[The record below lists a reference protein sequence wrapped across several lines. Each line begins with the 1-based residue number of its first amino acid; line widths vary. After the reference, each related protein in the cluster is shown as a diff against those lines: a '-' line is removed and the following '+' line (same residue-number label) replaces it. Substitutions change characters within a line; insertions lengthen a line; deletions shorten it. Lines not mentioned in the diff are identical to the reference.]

1 MVDTI
6 PTTRTGLPMPTR
18 ASAAHS
24 SSVPDGNGAATAA
37 PHGPGAFTGSDSARA
52 RLGSFDATVHLGF
65 AVLLVAS
72 LVRYVMRHSPADNLL
87 VLGLT
92 AVACLLYSVVA
103 VLAPRGRAGAPW
115 LFTLVGTWAVLVIAA
130 PSFAWCSFA
139 LFFLCRSALRGAAAY
154 AAAGVTAV
162 ATAAGLFRLSDG
174 TDLAMLLGPLA
185 VGLMLTLVYDRIQHD
200 AEEQRRLHAE
210 VSLAQG
216 QLAASERRAGTI
228 AERERVSREIHDTVT
243 QGLASSLLLL
253 EAAGRAWPEASARAG
268 LGQATE
274 LLRLNLSETRSLV
287 HELASP
293 GLDASPL
300 PEALRMAAAQY
311 VPDAR
316 LLVTGEARP
325 VPADIRHALLRVV
338 QSAASNIKLHAV
350 ATTVTVTLGFLP
362 EAVTLD
368 IYDDGAGFDP
378 AAAAPPSDAGGYG
391 LRAMRQRVEQ
401 LGGIFSV
408 ESTPGEGTI
417 VAAQLPVPPA
427 RPEKLPRPQEP
438 A

>member
-1 MVDTI
+1 
-6 PTTRTGLPMPTR
+6 MPTR
-18 ASAAHS
+18 VHGAAPAAAAASADP
-24 SSVPDGNGAATAA
+24 VPRN
-37 PHGPGAFTGSDSARA
+37 PGRPG
-52 RLGSFDATVHLGF
+52 LGSIDTAVHLGF

-72 LVRYVMRHSPADNLL
+72 VVRYVMRHSPADNLL
-87 VLGLT
+87 ILGL
-92 AVACLLYSVVA
+92 AAAASLLYAAVA
-103 VLAPRGRAGAPW
+103 VLAGRGRPGMAWMFA
-115 LFTLVGTWAVLVIAA
+115 LVAVWAVLVIAA

-139 LFFLCRSALRGAAAY
+139 LFFLCRSALSGTAAY
-154 AAAGVTAV
+154 VAAGTTAA
-162 ATAAGLFRLSDG
+162 ATAAGLFKMSSG

-200 AEEQRRLHAE
+200 AEAQRRLHAE
-210 VSLAQG
+210 VSRAQG

-253 EAAGRAWPEASARAG
+253 EAAGRAWPSAAAQADLR
-268 LGQATE
+268 QATT
-274 LLRLNLSETRSLV
+274 LLRGNLSETRSLV

-293 GLDASPL
+293 GLDSSPL
-300 PEALRMAAAQY
+300 PEALLLAARQY
-311 VPDAR
+311 VPEAR
-316 LLVTGEARP
+316 LLVTGEPRP
-325 VPADIRHALLRVV
+325 VSADVRHALLRVV
-338 QSAASNIKLHAV
+338 QSAASNVRLHAS
-350 ATTVTVTLGFLP
+350 ASAATVTLGFLP

-401 LGGIFSV
+401 LGGVFSV
-408 ESTPGEGTI
+408 ESAPGEGTI
-417 VAAQLPVPPA
+417 VAAQLPAPA
-427 RPEKLPRPQEP
+427 ARQDTEDS